1 MSFNKYYSDET
12 LQEAVDAGRHR
23 QVVGGLWDEMG
34 ALQLNFLKDQ
44 GMAPRDVLLD
54 IGCGT
59 LRLGR
64 LAIDYLD
71 PGNYWGADRSALL
84 LDTGHERELTDDG
97 RARLPRAQLIE
108 TDSFDF
114 SAVTAR
120 VSFAMAQSVFS
131 HLPLNHLRRC
141 LIKLAEVMPPT
152 GRFCVTYF
160 ECPDAWPVSDP
171 IQHGRKKGEIVS
183 YDYKDPFHYR
193 PADLLWAAGHGPW
206 RLERVGDWGHPRGQ
220 HMAVF
225 VRGRD

>member
-71 PGNYWGADRSALL
+71 PGNYWGADRCSA
-84 LDTGHERELTDDG
+84 TCR
-97 RARLPRAQLIE
+97 
-108 TDSFDF
+108 
-114 SAVTAR
+114 
-120 VSFAMAQSVFS
+120 
-131 HLPLNHLRRC
+131 
-141 LIKLAEVMPPT
+141 
-152 GRFCVTYF
+152 
-160 ECPDAWPVSDP
+160 
-171 IQHGRKKGEIVS
+171 
-183 YDYKDPFHYR
+183 
-193 PADLLWAAGHGPW
+193 
-206 RLERVGDWGHPRGQ
+206 
-220 HMAVF
+220 
-225 VRGRD
+225 